1 MPSNRTPFYSKLVI
15 FVIFSCI
22 LCQIVV
28 SIPVSVN
35 PPRITLQSDHDEVTI
50 KISTDNQIYEKVSSD
65 AYQPDEFSTYNT
77 YKVYDATAEFP
88 AENTISIYNPISDIF
103 NSIAN
108 FFSNIYNAIVKFFS
122 DNHNTIINFISDAY
136 NAIAEFVKNHVALT
150 IGAIVIFVLLISGV
164 IPSLITFL
172 INLIGFGVTGIA
184 KGSYAAL
191 FMANYAGNVAVGSAC
206 AILQSAGALGVKGIG
221 GLIKLLFKLFHLL
234 IIYISHI
241 ITCWII

>member
-1 MPSNRTPFYSKLVI
+1 MPSNRTPFYSKL
-15 FVIFSCI
+15 
-22 LCQIVV
+22 
-28 SIPVSVN
+28 
-35 PPRITLQSDHDEVTI
+35 SDHDEVTI

-88 AENTISIYNPISDIF
+88 AENTI
-103 NSIAN
+103 
-108 FFSNIYNAIVKFFS
+108 
-122 DNHNTIINFISDAY
+122 T
-136 NAIAEFVKNHVALT
+136 EFVKNHVALT